1 MRRFQI
7 PCAALVAGLAVLL
20 SGCSGETPTAP
31 APSSGPGAGGGTG
44 SCTTLVSMSATTDNP
59 FAGSGSIVRA
69 TVTKAGVPVPDGGSV
84 QFTTDLGGSYFAENG
99 LQTISKTTSGGV
111 ADVTV
116 VSVNAGTAHVVAVFD
131 CAKAQK
137 DLQFVGI
144 PDTGPFISSFSP
156 ATGSCAGGDLITI
169 LGGRF
174 GTGTTIIVYFG
185 GVPGSLVTA
194 TNTQITVKSPA
205 RTLKNPAVPEVV
217 PLTVSVNGTQ
227 TQPVSFTY
235 ACIPVD
241 QKIFASSLTP
251 TAGTPAGGDTVTIN
265 GGHFGT
271 NIATTQVT
279 FCGRSAQI
287 VAQQDNVI
295 TVTTP
300 VHQLANSAVSE
311 TCDVVVTRD
320 IGLVSQQSATLAQ
333 AFTYRGTGSGA
344 TCNTDPTFFISSLA
358 PNSGPADG
366 ATVVTIT
373 GSGFGSNASLLRV
386 DFGGIPA
393 TIVSVSNTTI
403 SVSSPRRT
411 LVNPI
416 IPETVDV
423 TVTDLGSPTQ
433 RCARVVSGFVY
444 TAAPLQPVIFSVSP
458 TTGPND
464 SSTRVSIFGDNFQ
477 FPMQVFLTGGT
488 CGAQK
493 VEAQVSDIALKTI
506 VFKTPIAVGGNVC
519 LASQLADIVI
529 TNPVTGKTAS
539 CPACFKY
546 YACPTITS
554 IAPGFGPYTG
564 GTTVVITG
572 HNFDQPATVGGGGT
586 AWTPV
591 SVSSQEIIAVTPPLL
606 VSGCADVP
614 GAVLVNGT
622 SLSCPNAVGP
632 IFTYLVKSLS
642 PFVTKIS
649 PSFVPEAGPF
659 PYLVTVTGG
668 NFIDPNMRFVLKM
681 PAGGPLTIF
690 PSSRTPTQM
699 TFNAPA
705 FVGPFATTACT
716 LGGVTGVK
724 NINTSVELDVVN
736 GTTTCSDVEQ
746 LVYVPADTSC
756 RLPPLAITTTTLP
769 NGTIGTAYNSALG
782 ATGGAPPY
790 TWALVS
796 GALPT
801 GLNLSA
807 GGVISGTPTAAGA
820 FTFTVKVTDSVGGTT
835 TAVLTITV
843 VNPPLL
849 ITTTTLPDGVN
860 GSAYSFTLLATGGAP
875 AYTWTLASGTLPTP
889 AAPAF
894 AISAGGVIS
903 GTPTGAGTFA
913 FTVRVTDS
921 AAPTANTA
929 TANLSIKIP

>member
-31 APSSGPGAGGGTG
+31 APSPGGPGAGGGSG
-44 SCTTLVSMSATTDNP
+44 SCTTLVSLSATTDNP

-116 VSVNAGTAHVVAVFD
+116 VSVNAGTAHVLAVFD

-174 GTGTTIIVYFG
+174 GTGTTIVVYFG
-185 GVPGSLVTA
+185 GVPGSLVSA
-194 TNTQITVKSPA
+194 TNTQITVRSPA

-271 NIATTQVT
+271 TIATTQVT

-287 VAQQDNVI
+287 VTQLDNVI

-320 IGLVSQQSATLAQ
+320 IGLVSQQSATLPQ

-386 DFGGIPA
+386 DFGGTPA
-393 TIVSVSNTTI
+393 TIVAVSNTTI

-411 LVNPI
+411 LVNPV

-464 SSTRVSIFGDNFQ
+464 SSTRVSIFGDGFQ
-477 FPMQVFLTGGT
+477 FPMQVFLTGGG

-493 VEAQVSDIALKTI
+493 VEAQVSSIAVKTI
-506 VFKTPIAVGGNVC
+506 VFQSPIAVGGNVC
-519 LASQLADIVI
+519 LASSLADIVV

-554 IAPGFGPYTG
+554 IAPGSGPYNVSTQV
-564 GTTVVITG
+564 TITG
-572 HNFDQPATVGGGGT
+572 HNFEEPAVVTAVGSILT
-586 AWTPV
+586 SWSTI
-591 SVSSQEIIAVTPPLL
+591 SVSSQEIIAVAPSVTPSACSDIALT
-606 VSGCADVP
+606 VH
-614 GAVLVNGT
+614 VNGT
-622 SLSCPNAVGP
+622 SLSCPDALGP
-632 IFTYLVKSLS
+632 VFTYLVKTLS
-642 PFVTKIS
+642 PSIS
-649 PSFVPEAGPF
+649 NIQPTSVPEAGGA
-659 PYLVTVTGG
+659 VTINGG
-668 NFIDPNMRFVLKM
+668 NFFANSMRVVVNTSPPQTVF
-681 PAGGPLTIF
+681 ATA
-690 PSSRTPTQM
+690 TNPTQL

-705 FVGPFATTACT
+705 FLGTFLTKACIN
-716 LGGVTGVK
+716 GGVAGVQ
-724 NINTSVELDVVN
+724 NLPTPVN
-736 GTTTCSDVEQ
+736 VNVLNAVTTCASAVDQ
-746 LVYVPADTSC
+746 ITYIPADQTC
-756 RLPPLAITTTTLP
+756 RIPPLAITTITLP
-769 NGTIGTAYNSALG
+769 NGTTGTAYNAALG

-790 TWALVS
+790 TWALVTPP
-796 GALPT
+796 LPT
-801 GLNLSA
+801 GLNLGG
-807 GGVISGTPTAAGA
+807 GGVIAGIPTAAGT
-820 FTFTVKVTDSVGGTT
+820 FTFTVKVTDSLGASKQ
-835 TAVLTITV
+835 AVLTIV
-843 VNPPLL
+843 VVSTPLL
-849 ITTTTLPDGVN
+849 ITTAALPDGVN

-875 AYTWTLASGTLPTP
+875 AYVWSLASGTLPTP

-894 AISAGGVIS
+894 AISPGGVIS
-903 GTPTGAGTFA
+903 GTPTGAGTFS
-913 FTVRVTDS
+913 FTVKVTDS
-921 AAPTANTA
+921 AFNTA
-929 TANLSIKIP
+929 VANLSIKIP